1 MSVEFAVV
9 EPSLQPLDVVAVVV
23 DRTADRALA
32 GGVFE
37 HDQRED
43 GSRVL
48 GAIDLVGVEGR
59 LAGERLQLFELVAG
73 DEHVEPVLLVED
85 RHVARVEFEHRHARL
100 AVARGGGLHVL
111 DDRPP
116 VARHVLVRLVL
127 GHRRRVGDASKS
139 LAFGCGKSI

>member
-1 MSVEFAVV
+1 MGVEHAVV
-9 EPSLQPLDVVAVVV
+9 ESSFQPLDLVAIVV
-23 DRTADRALA
+23 DRTADRAFA

-43 GSRVL
+43 GSRLL

-73 DEHVEPVLLVED
+73 DEHVESVALVED
-85 RHVARVEFEHRHARL
+85 RHVAGMEFEHRHARV
-100 AVARGGGLHVL
+100 AVARGGGLHVV
-111 DDRPP
+111 DDRLP